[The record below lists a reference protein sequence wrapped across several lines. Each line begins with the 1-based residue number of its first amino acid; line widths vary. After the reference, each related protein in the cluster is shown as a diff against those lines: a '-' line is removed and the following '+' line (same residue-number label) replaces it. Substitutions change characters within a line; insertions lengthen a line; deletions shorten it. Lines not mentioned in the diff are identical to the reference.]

1 MFGFDFMN
9 SVFPVIFTVMFVG
22 IFIMFIVT
30 AVRGIGRWHKNN
42 NSPRLTVDA
51 TIVSK
56 RMDVTHHHNS
66 TTHEF
71 LLHLVLRHVPGHQ
84 RRPHG
89 AFDPH
94 PGLRL
99 PRRRRP
105 RQTHLPGHPLP
116 QLRARIIPTL
126 HPVSLPET
134 GFLRPHAFPYAGKPW
149 TAQIQSLPWKGSLD
163 AHLSFLKNYLLFF
176 DKK

>member
-30 AVRGIGRWHKNN
+30 AVRGIGRLDKNN

-66 TTHEF
+66 TTHTNSSSTWYYATF
-71 LLHLVLRHVPGHQ
+71 QVVSGDL
-84 RRPHG
+84 HG

-134 GFLRPHAFPYAGKPW
+134 GFLRPHAFPYAGEP
-149 TAQIQSLPWKGSLD
+149 
-163 AHLSFLKNYLLFF
+163 
-176 DKK
+176 